1 MKFPDDYINRVIHGD
16 CLQVMRGMPDGCVDL
31 VLTDPPYGIG
41 ESNRKNLSRGNLA
54 PPTDYGDYS
63 WDAERIG
70 PEYIRECMRVSKNQI
85 IFGGNYYTDVL
96 PPTPC
101 WIFWDKKN
109 GNNDFAD
116 GELAWTSFPSTLRRF
131 EWMWN
136 GMLRQGGEPR
146 YHPTGKPV
154 ALGRW
159 ILERYSQ
166 PEDTILDPF
175 MGSGTFLV
183 AAKML
188 GRRYIGIDIEEK
200 YVRIAEERLRNTTPP
215 LPFVT
220 KKAEQGA
227 LGI

>member
-1 MKFPDDYINRVIHGD
+1 MNDIINKVHHAD
-16 CLQVMRGMPDGCVDL
+16 CLEFMRGMPDKSVDL

-41 ESNRKNLSRGNLA
+41 ENNQQNLSRWNLA
-54 PPTDYGDYS
+54 ACTDYGEYR

-70 PEYIRECMRVSKNQI
+70 PEYIREAMRVSKNQI
-85 IFGGNYYTDVL
+85 IFGGNYYTDIL

-116 GELAWTSFPSTLRRF
+116 GELAWGSFPSAARKF

-159 ILERYSQ
+159 IVERYSK
-166 PEDTILDPF
+166 PTDTILDPF
-175 MGSGTFLV
+175 MGAGSFIV

-188 GRRYIGIDIEEK
+188 GRRFIGIDIEKK
-200 YVRIAEERLRNTTPP
+200 YCDIAEERLRNTTPP
-215 LPFVT
+215 LPFTVE
-220 KKAEQGA
+220 KHEQGT
-227 LGI
+227 LL